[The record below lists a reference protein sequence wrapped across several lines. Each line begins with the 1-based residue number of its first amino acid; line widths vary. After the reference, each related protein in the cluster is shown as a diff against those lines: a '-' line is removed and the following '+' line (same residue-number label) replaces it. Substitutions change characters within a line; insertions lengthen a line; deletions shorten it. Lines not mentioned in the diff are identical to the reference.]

1 MINSDVETVKFEE
14 DEDIDVSKLC
24 NGMVVKNYK
33 EMCTLLGQSVKG
45 GDGKKYQIENWKR
58 YFDFGRRG
66 HKYIV
71 AEIYESPIAQQAY
84 SNAIYIKIIE
94 ILLMHELYT
103 KDNYTCE
110 YTKTGLF
117 SLLGMINAN
126 YNNGNKYNLIKEKL
140 PEYKYEHWEINHFYM
155 RTSQKLTGI
164 LFSALN
170 SMQRRHLIIYRQQ
183 YIIVQDRNFSVA
195 TNKQCQN
202 ILAVEK
208 TISDEMGYSVVPYSK
223 LEEYYNK
230 VNERLNEL
238 YDWDYVYKDFLI
250 IYNQKFMLHD
260 LSIVEGEIQ
269 KEISE
274 KRLALNFEVVKAIN
288 KQAEDLY
295 QKNMD
300 GYEILKEDY
309 ERQLEALGVPFYEKE
324 DMRRYFKY
332 PPDYIEKQKA
342 LVELLSALFSGKVIK

>member
-1 MINSDVETVKFEE
+1 MYNFEE
-14 DEDIDVSKLC
+14 DTFDTSKLC
-24 NGMVVKNYK
+24 KGMVVKNYI
-33 EMCTLLGQSVKG
+33 EMCQLLNQKVQ
-45 GDGKKYQIENWKR
+45 DGNSKKSQVLNWQR
-58 YFDFGRRG
+58 YFDFGRQG
-66 HKYIV
+66 KKYIIE
-71 AEIYESPIAQQAY
+71 EIYEVPIPPTY
-84 SNAIYIKIIE
+84 NNNAVYVKIIE

-126 YNNGNKYNLIKEKL
+126 YSNGNKYNLVKEKL

-183 YIIVQDRNFSVA
+183 YIIVQDRNFIVA

-208 TISDEMGYSVVPYSK
+208 TISDEMGYSVVPYAK

-238 YDWDYVYKDFLI
+238 YGWDYVYKDFLL

-295 QKNMD
+295 QKNVD
-300 GYEILKEDY
+300 GYDTLKEDY
-309 ERQLEALGVPFYEKE
+309 ERQLEVLGIPFYEKE

-342 LVELLSALFSGKVIK
+342 LVELLSVLFSGKVIK

>member
-1 MINSDVETVKFEE
+1 MINTEFEMYNFEE
-14 DEDIDVSKLC
+14 DAFDTSKLC
-24 NGMVVKNYK
+24 KGMVVKNYID
-33 EMCTLLGQSVKG
+33 MCQLLNQKVQAGNS
-45 GDGKKYQIENWKR
+45 KKSQVLNWQR
-58 YFDFGRRG
+58 YFDFGRQG
-66 HKYIV
+66 KKYIIE
-71 AEIYESPIAQQAY
+71 EIYEVPIPLTY
-84 SNAIYIKIIE
+84 NNNAVYVKIIE

-183 YIIVQDRNFSVA
+183 HIIVQDRNFSVA

-342 LVELLSALFSGKVIK
+342 LVELLSELFSGKVIK